1 MQDLE
6 IIKGYVPGY
15 DSTLGHEFVG
25 MVAAC
30 QSNSSL
36 VGKRVVCSCFVLLVG
51 FAMSSVAQTLS
62 PCRLER
68 STAPALPSS
77 TQTLSW
83 YATMPQSVQCWASLL
98 AMVPW
103 QSTCACRQTTYTL
116 SPTTCQPSTP
126 HLQSPWLQ
134 PAALWSSR

>member
-30 QSNSSL
+30 ESNPSL
-36 VGKRVVCSCFVLLVG
+36 VGKRVVCQCFALLAG
-51 FAMSSVAQTLS
+51 CTMSGVAQALS

-68 STAPALPSS
+68 LTAPALLSS

-83 YATMPQSVQCWASLL
+83 CATMPQSGQCWASSLV
-98 AMVPW
+98 MVPW
-103 QSTCACRQTTYTL
+103 RTTCACQPIIYTL
-116 SPTTCQPSTP
+116 SPTTCQLSTP
-126 HLQSPWLQ
+126 HSQSPWLQ
-134 PAALWSSR
+134 LAALWSSR